1 MQQCGLTSLRNASP
15 KYVNSAELDH
25 LIMKNRTHP
34 YARKVYK
41 ANL

>member
-1 MQQCGLTSLRNASP
+1 MQQCGLTSLRDASP
-15 KYVNSAELDH
+15 KYINTAKLDH
-25 LIMKNRTHP
+25 LVMKNLSHP